1 MTSVGLIVSDLA
13 PLPASLP
20 EGAMS
25 VLGGNVTAL
34 TLVLSE
40 HLAPPLSLCRY
51 LPWAVMRRKTW
62 GSLRA
67 RCADA

>member
-1 MTSVGLIVSDLA
+1 MTSVGLIVSELA

-40 HLAPPLSLCRY
+40 HLAPPCH
-51 LPWAVMRRKTW
+51 
-62 GSLRA
+62 
-67 RCADA
+67 CAGIFPGP